1 MLDGGTS
8 QRDGMDAIEL
18 LTREHRVVLATVREL
33 LETPAAETA
42 VRRERLRT
50 VAHRVHALGAIKRHF
65 FLPEAE
71 LEGLSS
77 QTEASGRAWEM
88 VEHLL
93 ADLAG
98 EAPDSPR
105 FDAKARGLALLLER
119 HARDQEAGVFPR
131 FAHQLGK
138 GRLERLGIEME
149 TALEVIEGAP
159 SGAGEAPPRQ
169 E

>member
-1 MLDGGTS
+1 
-8 QRDGMDAIEL
+8 MDAIEL

-33 LETPAAETA
+33 LDTPADQPRA
-42 VRRERLRT
+42 RRERLRL
-50 VAHRVHALGAIKRHF
+50 VAHRIHALGAIKRHF

-71 LEGLSS
+71 LEGVSS
-77 QTEASGRAWEM
+77 PTEATGRAWEM

-93 ADLAG
+93 ADLA
-98 EAPDSPR
+98 ELSAESPR

-119 HARDQEAGVFPR
+119 HARDQEATVFPR

-138 GRLERLGIEME
+138 GRLERLGLEME
-149 TALEVIEGAP
+149 TALEVIDQGPQGGSAR
-159 SGAGEAPPRQ
+159 PPGM